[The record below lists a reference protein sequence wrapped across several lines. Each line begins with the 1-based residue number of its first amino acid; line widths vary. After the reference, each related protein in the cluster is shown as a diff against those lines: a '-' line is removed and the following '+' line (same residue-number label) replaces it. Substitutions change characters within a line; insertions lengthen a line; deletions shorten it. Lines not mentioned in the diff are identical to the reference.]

1 MSSLAA
7 AAAWVAANAST
18 IGTIG
23 ALGAAAYG
31 GVASAN
37 AQKDASRKQEKL
49 AKMEM
54 SKAPESQTQQKKI
67 DAAAKFRSSAQNNLL
82 ASARSGSTA
91 TGGTALG

>member
-1 MSSLAA
+1 MASLAA
-7 AAAWVAANAST
+7 AGAWLLANAGT

-37 AQKDASRKQEKL
+37 AQKDAAKKQEKL

-54 SKAPESQTQQKKI
+54 SKAPESSTEQKKV
-67 DAAAKFRSSAQNNLL
+67 DTAAKMRSAIQSNIL
-82 ASARSGSTA
+82 AGARKGSTA
-91 TGGTALG
+91 TGGSTLG